1 MCGCY
6 GSGGG
11 RDRKTEYGNK
21 QRTETSKSLN
31 NHWYKTWNEYK
42 DLGSH
47 CCLEQVWSSKQ
58 GNWLS
63 VCEFFCGQERR
74 AVRILVSKQKYIR
87 NTFLCHS
94 SSHLDQPTRPWVLA
108 SSTGQRKE
116 MCSKTSCTSVPFHS
130 SCWVRLRW
138 HKENSPVP
146 LTLPAWAAQAKA
158 WITAP
163 SNCIAEGSS
172 LRISILTLTIQISP
186 DLAISCLS
194 SFMCSSA
201 LQGTP

>member
-1 MCGCY
+1 MLRFCVFAKIGKNLSRYTWKKRGKIIINTYICDVLVIAFY
-6 GSGGG
+6 IW
-11 RDRKTEYGNK
+11 
-21 QRTETSKSLN
+21 LN
-31 NHWYKTWNEYK
+31 
-42 DLGSH
+42 
-47 CCLEQVWSSKQ
+47 CLNILQSCLVLIS
-58 GNWLS
+58 WLS
-63 VCEFFCGQERR
+63 VCEFFCGQERK